1 MKEALEKIKN
11 IKEFISTEL
20 NNIHNL
26 NDCNELRIKYLSKK
40 GMIGELSTI
49 MSSLDI
55 EGKKEFG
62 KELNELK
69 NHVNELLE
77 NKKRN

>member
-40 GMIGELSTI
+40 
-49 MSSLDI
+49 
-55 EGKKEFG
+55 
-62 KELNELK
+62 
-69 NHVNELLE
+69 V
-77 NKKRN
+77 

>member
-1 MKEALEKIKN
+1 MIIYVVEFVTLFIKERKYKMKEALEKIKN

-40 GMIGELSTI
+40 GMIGELL
-49 MSSLDI
+49 SLI
-55 EGKKEFG
+55 
-62 KELNELK
+62 
-69 NHVNELLE
+69 HI
-77 NKKRN
+77 